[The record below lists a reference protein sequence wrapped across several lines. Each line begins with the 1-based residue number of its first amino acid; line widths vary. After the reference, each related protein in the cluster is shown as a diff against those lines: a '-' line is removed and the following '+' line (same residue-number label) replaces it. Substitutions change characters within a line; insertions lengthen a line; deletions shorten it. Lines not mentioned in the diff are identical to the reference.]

1 MAFPTR
7 LWGLRFSGNHLRG
20 DLARGAPPAVVS
32 AAMPTQSSGTSGT
45 PVPPPPSGAPSH
57 PALRIAFLL
66 LAAFSLTPWASP
78 ALALTLG
85 AAFVLLLG
93 NPWPRQTSRASK
105 TLLQVAVVGLGF
117 GMPLAAV
124 LRTGLQGIGYTV
136 AVVFS
141 ALALG
146 LWLGRRLRVE
156 SQTSLLLTSGTS
168 ICGGT
173 AIAAVGS
180 AIGARNEAM
189 SVSLATVFLLNVLA
203 LYLFPVIGHAL
214 GLSEVQFGTWA
225 AVAIHDTSSV
235 VGAASAYGPQ
245 ALESATVLK
254 LARTLWLIP
263 LTLAAAAWGRVP
275 GGGGEEGRRPAVK
288 IPWFVVLFVA
298 AALLRSVVPE
308 GVLPVMDGIS
318 RTARVALVLVLFLI
332 GAGITRATLR
342 AVGVRPLVHALLLWV
357 IIAGGALFAV
367 WRWIPG

>member
-1 MAFPTR
+1 MGVPTG
-7 LWGLRFSGNHLRG
+7 WA
-20 DLARGAPPAVVS
+20 LARGRPSTVVS
-32 AAMPTQSSGTSGT
+32 GAMPTDSTDSTGTSGT
-45 PVPPPPSGAPSH
+45 PVAPLRPGAPPH
-57 PALRIAFLL
+57 PALRISFLL

-93 NPWPRQTSRASK
+93 NPYPRETGRASK

-146 LWLGRRLRVE
+146 LWLGRRLGVE
-156 SQTSLLLTSGTS
+156 RQTSLLLTSGTS

-263 LTLAAAAWGRVP
+263 LTLAAAAWGRTP
-275 GGGGEEGRRPAVK
+275 DERGGQGSRPAVK
-288 IPWFVVLFVA
+288 IPWFVVLFVS
-298 AALLRSVVPE
+298 AALLRSIVPE

-318 RTARVALVLVLFLI
+318 RSARIALVLVLFLI

-357 IIAGGALFAV
+357 IIAGSALFAV
-367 WRWIPG
+367 WRWIPA

>member
-1 MAFPTR
+1 
-7 LWGLRFSGNHLRG
+7 
-20 DLARGAPPAVVS
+20 
-32 AAMPTQSSGTSGT
+32 MPNQSPGTPGT
-45 PVPPPPSGAPSH
+45 PVASPPSGVPSH
-57 PALRIAFLL
+57 PALRISFLL

-85 AAFVLLLG
+85 AAFVLLVG
-93 NPWPRQTSRASK
+93 NPWPRETGRASK
-105 TLLQVAVVGLGF
+105 MLLQVAVVGLGF

-136 AVVFS
+136 AVVVS
-141 ALALG
+141 ALGLG
-146 LWLGRRLRVE
+146 LWLGRSLRVE
-156 SQTSLLLTSGTS
+156 RETSLLLTSGTS

-189 SVSLATVFLLNVLA
+189 SVSLATVFLLNVVA
-203 LYLFPVIGHAL
+203 LYLFPVIGHTL

-263 LTLAAAAWGRVP
+263 LTLAAAAWGRRGVEDGEP
-275 GGGGEEGRRPAVK
+275 GRAPSVK

-298 AALLRSVVPE
+298 AALLRSVMPDA
-308 GVLPVMDGIS
+308 VLPVMDGIS

-342 AVGVRPLVHALLLWV
+342 AVGVRPLVHALLLWFIV
-357 IIAGGALFAV
+357 AGGALFAV
-367 WRWIPG
+367 WRWVPG